1 MGLLNSWWFVKKLET
16 AGVSMPEFVT
26 LKIWWY
32 EGFSSPTFYKMYK
45 SDIEEMI
52 VNYQWGDQA
61 LLFTFVEM
69 DTWKWWVWDQ
79 LCREPKKIEIDEIK
93 F

>member
-1 MGLLNSWWFVKKLET
+1 ME
-16 AGVSMPEFVT
+16 AIGVNVPEFVT

-45 SDIEEMI
+45 TDIEEMMN
-52 VNYQWGDQA
+52 NYEWNSQA
-61 LLFTFVEM
+61 LLFTFAEM
-69 DTWKWWVWDQ
+69 ETWKWWAWDQ
-79 LCREPKKIEIDEIK
+79 LCREPQKIEIDEIK